1 MVNIDTLLRL
11 MFERGASDLHIT
23 AGAPPMLR
31 VDGVITPTNT
41 KSFALTRLNN

>member
-23 AGAPPMLR
+23 AGAPPMLSI
-31 VDGVITPTNT
+31 DGVMTATE
-41 KSFALTRLNN
+41 